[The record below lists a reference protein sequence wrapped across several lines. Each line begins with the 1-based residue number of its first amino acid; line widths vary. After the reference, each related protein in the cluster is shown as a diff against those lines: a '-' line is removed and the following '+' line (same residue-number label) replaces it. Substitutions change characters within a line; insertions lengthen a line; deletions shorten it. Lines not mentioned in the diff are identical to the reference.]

1 MSDGRDF
8 LGRSRFAFFAALS
21 CGRDTDTTVSP
32 IALDTTMLVTEE
44 HLFGFRSLCASMNLA
59 QYLAVEAGLKREK
72 DPQDG

>member
-32 IALDTTMLVTEE
+32 RVDVWGAMKAEAEATRPSR
-44 HLFGFRSLCASMNLA
+44 RSFAM
-59 QYLAVEAGLKREK
+59 G
-72 DPQDG
+72 